1 MAHAAIKKLSSIY
14 SFGLFD
20 IFMFE
25 NFIRLQLVGRSV
37 ARIYVRF
44 FYAERSHHS
53 TTCYLYFYSGT
64 VAMHINGG
72 GEGCVRRCVAPF
84 N

>member
-53 TTCYLYFYSGT
+53 TT
-64 VAMHINGG
+64 
-72 GEGCVRRCVAPF
+72 
-84 N
+84 